1 MKQTDAAHFGV
12 ERDLHST
19 ISEPVRSQ
27 GNELLQAHNFA
38 LRGDSPGF
46 ATASLSDNGV
56 HNVHP
61 GSPMAA
67 A

>member
-1 MKQTDAAHFGV
+1 
-12 ERDLHST
+12 LHST